1 MYFIFSTA
9 VMESYVLGNLSDIDQ
24 DILSNSAQRKHL
36 SSSNL
41 PWGLVLSGGP
51 VSNKV
56 LSRTLAAF
64 PAVAFGIFSV
74 TAFTPIAA
82 AQQSAQPA
90 AGGPVTSDLPIHAR
104 KPANKG
110 ADITFKDGRLSI
122 NNQRLSLQHLA
133 SEISNK
139 AGVPVILD
147 GAVANESVSI
157 SFHDLPLDEGL
168 RQVFKDNDAFF
179 FYGSDKGEPAALKVV
194 WVYLKGR
201 ARGIEPVPPEKWAST
216 KELEKMLTAPD
227 PMVRGHAVKAIV
239 EREGG
244 KALDAVAKA
253 LKDADDGVRAD
264 ALYGAT
270 NAGLELPMNSLR
282 ELALNDASA
291 DVRFLALQS
300 MANNVDAKSVAE
312 EALNDPSEP
321 VRLKAQEILQLL
333 HKQSPEPTQPLQ
345 GQPQPSNQ

>member
-1 MYFIFSTA
+1 
-9 VMESYVLGNLSDIDQ
+9 V
-24 DILSNSAQRKHL
+24 RKI
-36 SSSNL
+36 
-41 PWGLVLSGGP
+41 VI
-51 VSNKV
+51 
-56 LSRTLAAF
+56 SRTLAAF

-82 AQQSAQPA
+82 GQQSSQPA
-90 AGGPVTSDLPIHAR
+90 PGSPVTSDLPIHAR

-110 ADITFKDGRLSI
+110 SDVTFKDGRLSI
-122 NNQRLSLQHLA
+122 NTQRLSLQHLA

-179 FYGSDKGEPAALKVV
+179 FYGSVKGEPAALKVV
-194 WVYLKGR
+194 WVYLKGK
-201 ARGIEPVPPEKWAST
+201 ARGIEPIPPEKWAST

-227 PMVRGHAVKAIV
+227 PVVRGLAIKAIV
-239 EREGG
+239 EREGGG

-253 LKDADDGVRAD
+253 LKDADDRVRAD

-282 ELALNDASA
+282 DLALNDASA

-300 MANNVDAKSVAE
+300 MANNSDAKSVAE
-312 EALNDPSEP
+312 QALNDPSEP
-321 VRLKAQEILQLL
+321 VRLEAQEILQLL
-333 HKQSPEPTQPLQ
+333 HKQSPEPTQPPQ
-345 GQPQPSNQ
+345 SQPQPPNQ